1 MTEPSIAAA
10 RGILA
15 DADRALEQA
24 ERQLEKVRAE
34 IDAANRAK
42 GELVAER
49 AEHEHA
55 LANATARHQQEC
67 EARRRELRAV
77 ESDLAARERA
87 VEEKS
92 QRADATMRAAEMRA
106 ADLSNRLHGHAA

>member
-1 MTEPSIAAA
+1 MSEPSIAAA
-10 RGILA
+10 RGILQ

-49 AEHEHA
+49 VAHEHA

-67 EARRRELRAV
+67 EARRRELRAQ
-77 ESDLAARERA
+77 ESDLAERERA
-87 VEEKS
+87 ADEKF
-92 QRADATMRAAEMRA
+92 RRGEAALHAAENKA
-106 ADLSNRLHGHAA
+106 ADLRNRYQGAA